1 MGAFAPTLILNV
13 MDRLDMYERKPSGM
27 EEYLSNYGWH
37 FSKAMC
43 MWAISMMK
51 DRKGERVKPR
61 DKAEIEELLKAN
73 GMAVDTKGYDIVY
86 VYAMAKA
93 DYGGS
98 SITDEA
104 RLAKFVGDYL
114 SDPDGYDGIAFTR
127 FYADCIAKGIPI
139 QWDDML

>member
-1 MGAFAPTLILNV
+1 MER
-13 MDRLDMYERKPSGM
+13 MDLYERKPAGM
-27 EEYLSNYGWH
+27 ENYLANYGWH

-73 GMAVDTKGYDIVY
+73 GMVVDAKGYDVVY
-86 VYAMAKA
+86 VYAMGKA
-93 DYGGS
+93 NYGGS

-114 SDPDGYDGIAFTR
+114 TTPDGYDGIAFTR